1 MHLRPAVDYGSMFL
15 CYDLSTR
22 SLYISFHCTVG
33 ELVAE
38 TLVGGGGVEKDG
50 TVAETVDSSAGVA
63 AE

>member
-1 MHLRPAVDYGSMFL
+1 MHPRPAVDYGSMFL

-22 SLYISFHCTVG
+22 SLYISFHFAVG

-38 TLVGGGGVEKDG
+38 TLVGGTEKDG
-50 TVAETVDSSAGVA
+50 AVAETVGSFAGLA

>member
-1 MHLRPAVDYGSMFL
+1 M
-15 CYDLSTR
+15 
-22 SLYISFHCTVG
+22 G

-38 TLVGGGGVEKDG
+38 TLVGEVEKDD

>member
-1 MHLRPAVDYGSMFL
+1 MFL

-22 SLYISFHCTVG
+22 SLYISFHCAVG

-38 TLVGGGGVEKDG
+38 TLVGEVEKDD

>member
-1 MHLRPAVDYGSMFL
+1 MFL

-22 SLYISFHCTVG
+22 SLYISFHFAVG

-38 TLVGGGGVEKDG
+38 TLVGGTEKDG
-50 TVAETVDSSAGVA
+50 VVAETVGSFAGLA